1 MQNQNLEPL
10 TMTVTEVAAA
20 LKISRG
26 LAYAAAR
33 EGTLPTLRV
42 GRRLLVSRQALQL
55 LLERPERLQTVK
67 SRNK

>member
-1 MQNQNLEPL
+1 MENNSL
-10 TMTVTEVAAA
+10 TMTVDEAARA

-33 EGTLPTLRV
+33 DGTIPTIRV

-67 SRNK
+67 SK